1 MKRKFIILAAV
12 LAMGL
17 VGCDGL
23 QSGESEC
30 FGTRFFVCLFPGIE
44 CRFLTLSI
52 ACGLNPHI
60 KRPHHAVVFYFFF
73 YSLGCHPSHFH
84 TFTLSHKIVC
94 LS

>member
-30 FGTRFFVCLFPGIE
+30 FGTRFFLYVYSP
-44 CRFLTLSI
+44 
-52 ACGLNPHI
+52 ALN
-60 KRPHHAVVFYFFF
+60 AVF
-73 YSLGCHPSHFH
+73 
-84 TFTLSHKIVC
+84 
-94 LS
+94 